1 MINDIEKI
9 EKAKIIIQKI
19 ADGTNPTN
27 GLLIETDSFLHD
39 PRIIRCFY
47 YISDVLDGVING
59 SYSNK
64 KITDFIITNE
74 QKSEVKFTEGNIGV
88 NETAKCINQQIN
100 PLISKKVSGAL
111 LNKGLKRMGILSELV
126 ADGKKRTITN
136 ENSKDYGFF
145 LEKRNYEGREY
156 EMVLIN
162 DEGKKFILDNIEKIM
177 E

>member
-27 GLLIETDSFLHD
+27 GLPIETESFLHD

-47 YISDVLDGVING
+47 YITEVLEAVKNG
-59 SYSNK
+59 TYSNT

-74 QKSEVKFTEGNIGV
+74 QKNKVEFTAGNIGV
-88 NETAKCINQQIN
+88 NEAARCINQQIN

-111 LNKGLKRMGILSELV
+111 LNKGLKRLGILSELV
-126 ADGKKRTITN
+126 VDGKKRTITN

-145 LEKRNYEGREY
+145 LEKRSYDGREFD
-156 EMVLIN
+156 MVLIN
-162 DEGKKFILDNIEKIM
+162 DEGKKYILDNIEKIM
-177 E
+177 V